1 MVKGKIQDKE
11 GISPD
16 RQRRICDG
24 KQYQDGHSLTDYN
37 VQKEATLHLIL
48 RLYSGM
54 ETSLRTLTGK
64 MITLGVELVDNIK
77 NVKKKFQSKE
87 GISPDRQRIIC
98 DGKQYQDGRSLS
110 GYNVQKEATLHLIL
124 RLHTGM
130 EIVLR
135 ELTGKM
141 ITLEVELADTIK
153 NVKTKLQNKEGI
165 SADQQSLIFDM
176 KQLEY
181 GRCLSDYNVAKEAT
195 LYLILRVRSSM
206 QIFLRTLAEK
216 TTPLQVDR

>member
-16 RQRRICDG
+16 RQRCICDG
-24 KQYQDGHSLTDYN
+24 KQYQDGHSLSDYN

-54 ETSLRTLTGK
+54 ETSLRRLTGK

-77 NVKKKFQSKE
+77 NVKKKLQSKE

-110 GYNVQKEATLHLIL
+110 DYNVQKEATLHLIFKTSYRHGNRFK
-124 RLHTGM
+124 RLDWKDDHFGGGTG
-130 EIVLR
+130 R
-135 ELTGKM
+135 HH
-141 ITLEVELADTIK
+141 
-153 NVKTKLQNKEGI
+153 
-165 SADQQSLIFDM
+165 
-176 KQLEY
+176 
-181 GRCLSDYNVAKEAT
+181 
-195 LYLILRVRSSM
+195 
-206 QIFLRTLAEK
+206 
-216 TTPLQVDR
+216 

>member
-24 KQYQDGHSLTDYN
+24 KQYQDGHSLSDYN

-77 NVKKKFQSKE
+77 NVKKNFKAKKE
-87 GISPDRQRIIC
+87 
-98 DGKQYQDGRSLS
+98 SLQI
-110 GYNVQKEATLHLIL
+110 GNVLSV
-124 RLHTGM
+124 TGSNIKM
-130 EIVLR
+130 VVL
-135 ELTGKM
+135 
-141 ITLEVELADTIK
+141 
-153 NVKTKLQNKEGI
+153 
-165 SADQQSLIFDM
+165 
-176 KQLEY
+176 
-181 GRCLSDYNVAKEAT
+181 
-195 LYLILRVRSSM
+195 
-206 QIFLRTLAEK
+206 
-216 TTPLQVDR
+216 

>member
-24 KQYQDGHSLTDYN
+24 KQYQDGHSLSDYN

-48 RLYSGM
+48 RLYIGM

-64 MITLGVELVDNIK
+64 MITLRVELADNIK
-77 NVKKKFQSKE
+77 NVKKKLQSKE
-87 GISPDRQRIIC
+87 RISPDRQRIIC

-110 GYNVQKEATLHLIL
+110 DYNVQKEATLHSIL

>member
-24 KQYQDGHSLTDYN
+24 KQYQDGHSLSDYN

-48 RLYSGM
+48 RLYIGM

-64 MITLGVELVDNIK
+64 MITLRVELADNIK
-77 NVKKKFQSKE
+77 NVKKKLQSKE
-87 GISPDRQRIIC
+87 RISPDRQRIIC

-110 GYNVQKEATLHLIL
+110 DYNVQKEATLHLIL

>member
-16 RQRRICDG
+16 RQRRICDE
-24 KQYQDGHSLTDYN
+24 KQYQDGHSLSDYN

-48 RLYSGM
+48 RLYIGM

-64 MITLGVELVDNIK
+64 MITLRVELADNIK
-77 NVKKKFQSKE
+77 NVKKKLQSKE
-87 GISPDRQRIIC
+87 RISPDRQRIIC

-110 GYNVQKEATLHLIL
+110 DYNVQKEATLHLIL

-130 EIVLR
+130 KIVLR

-153 NVKTKLQNKEGI
+153 NIKTKLQNKEGI

>member
-1 MVKGKIQDKE
+1 
-11 GISPD
+11 
-16 RQRRICDG
+16 
-24 KQYQDGHSLTDYN
+24 
-37 VQKEATLHLIL
+37 
-48 RLYSGM
+48 M

-64 MITLGVELVDNIK
+64 MITLRVELADNIK
-77 NVKKKFQSKE
+77 NVKKKLQSKE
-87 GISPDRQRIIC
+87 RISPDRQRIIC

-110 GYNVQKEATLHLIL
+110 DYNVQKEATLHLIL

>member
-1 MVKGKIQDKE
+1 MVKGKIKDKE

-24 KQYQDGHSLTDYN
+24 KQYQDGHSLSDYN

-48 RLYSGM
+48 RLYIGM

-64 MITLGVELVDNIK
+64 MITLRVELADNIK
-77 NVKKKFQSKE
+77 NVKKKLQSKE
-87 GISPDRQRIIC
+87 RISPDRQRIIC

-110 GYNVQKEATLHLIL
+110 DYNVQKEATLHLIL

>member
-24 KQYQDGHSLTDYN
+24 KQYQDGHSLSDYN

-77 NVKKKFQSKE
+77 NVKKKLQSKE

>member
-1 MVKGKIQDKE
+1 
-11 GISPD
+11 
-16 RQRRICDG
+16 
-24 KQYQDGHSLTDYN
+24 
-37 VQKEATLHLIL
+37 
-48 RLYSGM
+48 
-54 ETSLRTLTGK
+54 
-64 MITLGVELVDNIK
+64 
-77 NVKKKFQSKE
+77 
-87 GISPDRQRIIC
+87 
-98 DGKQYQDGRSLS
+98 
-110 GYNVQKEATLHLIL
+110 
-124 RLHTGM
+124 M

-216 TTPLQVDR
+216 KTPLQVDR

>member
-24 KQYQDGHSLTDYN
+24 KQYQDGHSLSDYN

-77 NVKKKFQSKE
+77 NVKKKLQSKE

-195 LYLILRVRSSM
+195 LYLILGVRSSM